1 MISSIQA
8 SNAGSTAA
16 LRASSAPST
25 GGDRDAA
32 QGDPDHDAG
41 KSVASAPPLSGTNG
55 SAAAANVLTL
65 NSDSDRDNDNDND
78 RGGGA
83 QPAAVTN
90 AYAKA
95 ASSGAVKG

>member
-8 SNAGSTAA
+8 SSAGNAAA
-16 LRASSAPST
+16 LRAATARPA

-41 KSVASAPPLSGTNG
+41 KATASAPPLSGTAG
-55 SAAAANVLTL
+55 GAAAANVLTL
-65 NSDSDRDNDNDND
+65 NADSDRDNDND

-83 QPAAVTN
+83 QPAAVTS

>member
-8 SNAGSTAA
+8 SNAGSTSV
-16 LRASSAPST
+16 LRVPSAPST

-41 KSVASAPPLSGTNG
+41 KATASAPPLSGTSG

-65 NSDSDRDNDNDND
+65 NADSDRDNDND

-83 QPAAVTN
+83 QPAAVTS

-95 ASSGAVKG
+95 ASSGTVKG